1 MRVVITGGGG
11 MLGQKLARALA
22 GSGGI
27 GDRAIDTLALAD
39 VKKPPA
45 VTAPF
50 KVTCHKVDIT
60 DRSALDAL
68 FADGAD
74 VIFHLA
80 AIVSGESETNFDLGM
95 SVNLIGS
102 INVFEAARRCGNC
115 PIVVFTSSIAVYG
128 GEIPAMIED
137 WTILNPQT
145 SYGAEKAAAELL
157 LTDYSRRGFLDGR
170 GPRLPTI
177 SVRPGKANLAASS
190 FMSSIFREPLQGQEA
205 VCPVGPEYE
214 HWYLSPRRCIENLIH
229 AAELPGDA
237 FGQNRCFALPGKTHA
252 IGDMVDAMGRIA
264 GEEPV
269 KLIRWEPD
277 AAIQKIVLG
286 WRAYFNPAKAL
297 ALGFV
302 ADESF
307 EDNIR
312 FFLEDD
318 IEKPG
323 ASTA

>member
-1 MRVVITGGGG
+1 MRVVMTGGGG
-11 MLGQKLARALA
+11 MIGQKLARALA
-22 GSGGI
+22 ARGQLCGRRI
-27 GDRAIDTLALAD
+27 EELALAD
-39 VKKPPA
+39 LSLPSA
-45 VTAPF
+45 VDAPF
-50 KVTCHKVDIT
+50 RVTRHQVDIT
-60 DRSALDAL
+60 DRAELAKL
-68 FADGAD
+68 MAEGAD
-74 VIFHLA
+74 VIYHLA

-102 INVFEAARRCGNC
+102 INVFEAARRLDNS
-115 PIVVFTSSIAVYG
+115 PILVFTSSIAVYG

-145 SYGAEKAAAELL
+145 SYGAEKAAAEVL
-157 LTDYSRRGFLDGR
+157 LTDFSRRGFLDGR
-170 GPRLPTI
+170 GLRLPTI
-177 SVRPGKANLAASS
+177 SIRPGRPNKAASS

-205 VCPVGPEYE
+205 VCPVGPDYE

-229 AAELPGDA
+229 GAEVPAAAL
-237 FGQNRCFALPGKTHA
+237 GQNRCFALPGRTYA
-252 IGDMVDAMGRIA
+252 LSEMVEAMGRIA
-264 GEEPV
+264 GEQAV

-277 AAIQKIVLG
+277 PEIQKIVMG

-302 ADESF
+302 HDDSF

-318 IEKPG
+318 IQRRL
-323 ASTA
+323 SDL